1 MTVAPI
7 PAQPFSF
14 DTEFDATGNVVRAA
28 AWPPVQR
35 GDSPA
40 QLRARTRR

>member
-14 DTEFDATGNVVRAA
+14 DTEFDATGNVVGAA
-28 AWPPVQR
+28 AGQPVKR
-35 GDSPA
+35 GD
-40 QLRARTRR
+40 